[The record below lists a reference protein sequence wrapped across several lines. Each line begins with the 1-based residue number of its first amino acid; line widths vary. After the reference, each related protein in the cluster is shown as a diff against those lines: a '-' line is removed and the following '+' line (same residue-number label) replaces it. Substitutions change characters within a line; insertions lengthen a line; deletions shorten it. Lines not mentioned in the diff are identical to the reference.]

1 MKKLGGIIGILC
13 LLLLAGCDYFE
24 KNSKEVVVAECYG
37 KYLYESDLKGLVPE
51 HTPILDSIQR
61 VNAFIDSWVRKQVL
75 LHQAENNL
83 DKEALDLDKQMEE
96 YRNSLIVYAYESQ
109 LINQKLDTV
118 VSEDEIAAYYEQNK
132 EDFQLRNT
140 MVRVAYLIIDEN
152 TASDLRV
159 LDMGTGS
166 GCIAISL
173 ARALKFAQ
181 VDALDVSRDALAVAR
196 ENAAALKVKVRFFE
210 SDMLAPQPA
219 GRYDIIVSNPPYV
232 CWSEREVMERHVKDY
247 EPGQALFVPD
257 NDPLLFYKAIAPYA
271 AQSLERGGRLYLEIN
286 QRFGNE
292 VRRLLEE
299 NGFIEVRVIDD
310 SYGKPRFV
318 IGVNK

>member
-1 MKKLGGIIGILC
+1 MIL
-13 LLLLAGCDYFE
+13 
-24 KNSKEVVVAECYG
+24 
-37 KYLYESDLKGLVPE
+37 
-51 HTPILDSIQR
+51 
-61 VNAFIDSWVRKQVL
+61 
-75 LHQAENNL
+75 
-83 DKEALDLDKQMEE
+83 KEAID
-96 YRNSLIVYAYESQ
+96 Q
-109 LINQKLDTV
+109 LKSGLAD
-118 VSEDEIAAYYEQNK
+118 VSEPQEVQAMIRVICEDVFHYDQVDVALRQESELPDFAQQRIGDIIARLRRQEPLQYIVGHARFHGHKFKVTPAVLIPRPETEQLV
-132 EDFQLRNT
+132 D
-140 MVRVAYLIIDEN
+140 LIIDEN

-181 VDALDVSRDALAVAR
+181 VDALDVSRDALEVAR

-210 SDMLAPQPA
+210 SDMLAPQPPA
-219 GRYDIIVSNPPYV
+219 RYDIIVSNPPYV
-232 CWSEREVMERHVKDY
+232 CWSEREAMEANVKDY

-292 VRRLLEE
+292 VKCLLEE
-299 NGFIEVRVIDD
+299 NGFDEVRIIED
-310 SYGKPRFV
+310 SYGNTRFV
-318 IGVNK
+318 TSKL